1 MTTGVTVKE
10 WTAVLMLTDIKSPS
24 LYMQAA
30 FRAQN
35 AYKEMREDG
44 LYTKKSAYLFDFAPT
59 RVLEIYDKFANG
71 LNPKAVK
78 GEITEKV

>member
-1 MTTGVTVKE
+1 MRTINNRSYVKE

-35 AYKEMREDG
+35 PFKQFRNGELVLKNRPIC
-44 LYTKKSAYLFDFAPT
+44 LILPQLVYLKYMTSLLMA
-59 RVLEIYDKFANG
+59 
-71 LNPKAVK
+71 
-78 GEITEKV
+78 